1 MNIRE
6 AIIAYQRHGYEYADA
21 ESKVSQ
27 DIILSKIESSRYKN
41 NITIKGG
48 VVMHNISNDIR
59 RATRDL
65 DIDFIRYSLEEESI
79 KNFINALNNGEDNI
93 KIEIIGKIM
102 PLHHQD
108 YDGKRV
114 HIKINDNYGNTIN
127 TKLDI
132 GVHKLFE
139 LKQDEYCFDLSLIN
153 KKVNLIINSK
163 EQIFVEK
170 LKSLLKMGIRSTRYK
185 DLFDFYYLIN
195 IAGLDKEKLIKSIE
209 ILILNDN
216 LMRENSMLDI
226 FNRLNSILKSRRYLN
241 NLNNPVVNWLDIP
254 IADAINGVL
263 NFMEDLSKETVDV

>member
-65 DIDFIRYSLEEESI
+65 DIDFIKYSLEEESI
-79 KNFINALNNGEDNI
+79 KNFINALNNRIDNI

-209 ILILNDN
+209 ILIFNDN